1 MRKESSLA
9 NRRRSGRKSTKML
22 IRFLQRL
29 SMRSGSSLM
38 MMVTA
43 CSILM
48 RLQHSSS
55 TLLARWERPPSIQ
68 KRTSSNASINL
79 PRVVKDTSRSQRC
92 WFSSRK
98 WQAYTQRMMRT
109 LSSSWQGLPLMKKRH
124 SLVETS
130 QLLLRPQSKLH
141 SLHRNETG
149 QSDLTL

>member
-1 MRKESSLA
+1 MRRESSLA
-9 NRRRSGRKSTKML
+9 NKRRSGRRFTKML

-48 RLQHSSS
+48 RLQHSSN
-55 TLLARWERPPSIQ
+55 TLLARWERPLSIQ
-68 KRTSSNASINL
+68 RLTSCNASISL
-79 PRVVKDTSRSQRC
+79 PRVVKDTSRNQRC

-109 LSSSWQGLPLMKKRH
+109 HSSSWQRLPLTKKRH
-124 SLVETS
+124 SLVEIS
-130 QLLLRPQSKLH
+130 QLLLWLQSKLH
-141 SLHRNETG
+141 SQHRNETG
-149 QSDLTL
+149 QSPLSL